1 MGGAST
7 HPPFLTGV
15 FVMNEQ
21 DIYSYFV
28 IGLCILMVIIL
39 PFIVREIWLTTRET
53 FFALLLALYGV
64 MCAVLALMLTGV
76 LT

>member
-1 MGGAST
+1 
-7 HPPFLTGV
+7 
-15 FVMNEQ
+15 MNEQ
-21 DIYSYFV
+21 EVYGYFV
-28 IGLCILMVIIL
+28 MALCILMVIIL

>member
-1 MGGAST
+1 
-7 HPPFLTGV
+7 
-15 FVMNEQ
+15 MNEQ
-21 DIYSYFV
+21 EVYGYFV
-28 IGLCILMVIIL
+28 MALCILMVIIL
-39 PFIVREIWLTTRET
+39 PFIVREMWLTTRET

>member
-1 MGGAST
+1 
-7 HPPFLTGV
+7 
-15 FVMNEQ
+15 MNEQ
-21 DIYSYFV
+21 EVYGYFV
-28 IGLCILMVIIL
+28 MALCILMVIIL

-76 LT
+76 LI